1 MSTNM
6 ILIRLKFLWM
16 RVEGGHIL
24 KTQNAI
30 LYSGIIDDFYNQGQ
44 K

>member
-1 MSTNM
+1 MG
-6 ILIRLKFLWM
+6 
-16 RVEGGHIL
+16 EGGHIL

-30 LYSGIIDDFYNQGQ
+30 LYSGIIDDFYNQDQ